1 MKISI
6 ITVVWNNKETIKDK
20 NVYYLVH
27 SGFPE
32 ASHSYPVK
40 EYLEN
45 LSKKLSLN
53 HRDVVIYG
61 GSEGVRFTSEKKG
74 LKKKELF
81 RQVGQSIESNYAI
94 PDKTRKKLAE
104 KLDVIHYTKAIHPS
118 AIIDKTVTIDE
129 GSVVMAGSILNIG
142 SRVGKHCIINT
153 AASIDHD
160 CEIADFAHIS
170 PNATLCGNVSVD
182 EGAQI
187 GAGAVINPNITI
199 GKWSI
204 VGAGAVI
211 IKDVPDGA
219 TVVGNPGRII

>member
-1 MKISI
+1 MNLYGASGHAKVIISI
-6 ITVVWNNKETIKDK
+6 LESLGENITNIFDDRAPFTLLEHQVKPFEKGDTDYYIISVGNN
-20 NVYYLVH
+20 
-27 SGFPE
+27 
-32 ASHSYPVK
+32 
-40 EYLEN
+40 
-45 LSKKLSLN
+45 
-53 HRDVVIYG
+53 
-61 GSEGVRFTSEKKG
+61 
-74 LKKKELF
+74 
-81 RQVGQSIESNYAI
+81 
-94 PDKTRKKLAE
+94 KTRKKLAE

-199 GKWSI
+199 GKWAI